1 MVKIVLD
8 AGHGYNTPGKRT
20 PDGSMREWQFNS
32 AVASLIESAL
42 KNYENVEVL
51 RVDDRTGKTD
61 VPLKTRTDK
70 ANAWKA
76 NVYISIHANAA
87 GSGWNEANGI
97 ETYVYI
103 SKPKEAYELAKVVQD
118 KLVKATGRRNRG
130 VKTADFHV
138 LRETKMAAILCEC
151 GFMTNKEEASLL
163 KSDSYRQKV
172 ANAIVE
178 GLAAFY
184 KLKKKSAPKPS
195 SKPEKPAGQ
204 SDKVYRVQVGAF
216 KDRKNAERL
225 AEELKKKGYPA
236 FITQ

>member
-1 MVKIVLD
+1 MLKVALD
-8 AGHGYNTPGKRT
+8 AGHGYDTPGKRT
-20 PDGSMREWQFNS
+20 PDGSMKEYEFNR
-32 AVASLIESAL
+32 ATTYKVKEIL
-42 KNYENVEVL
+42 KNEYEGVEIL
-51 RVDDRTGKTD
+51 ITFRDSHD
-61 VPLKTRTDK
+61 VPLRQRTDW

-76 NVYISIHANAA
+76 NVYVSIHANAA

-103 SKPKEAYELAKVVQD
+103 RKPKEAYELAKVVQE
-118 KLVKATGRRNRG
+118 KLVRATRRRDRG

-138 LRETKMAAILCEC
+138 LRETKMTAILCEC

-195 SKPEKPAGQ
+195 SKPEKPEGQ

-216 KDRKNAERL
+216 KDKKNAERL
-225 AEELKKKGYPA
+225 AAELKKKGYPVY
-236 FITQ
+236 ITD